1 MFENAKSKANKRPRT
16 DHLKMLAQFAVA
28 SGCVDQG
35 SEIKTYLQ
43 RDDENNHN
51 GGLSGVAMLGT

>member
-1 MFENAKSKANKRPRT
+1 MFENAKSKVNKRPRT

-35 SEIKTYLQ
+35 SEIKTYFQ

-51 GGLSGVAMLGT
+51 GGLWRC